1 MEGAKQV
8 NLEPADKPQDVYT
21 GVAEL
26 VKAQVKEDAGK
37 GHAIAKLVDGHI
49 TRKVVKQSVMTN
61 VYGVTFIGARLQI
74 EKQLEDDPA
83 IPHDRVGAC
92 SSYIAKLVFHSIA
105 EFFTGATKIQTWLAK
120 SAGMIARSVSPA
132 QYQDLADHSS
142 GKLRESKSRHVR
154 RRGKVEF
161 MTSVVWTT
169 PLKMVVVQPYRTEH
183 NCVVQTNLQKV
194 YISDPSAMDQVD
206 TRKQVTAFP
215 PNFIHSLDATHMLM
229 SATKCYDQ
237 GLAFASVHDSFW
249 THPSDVDKLNST
261 LREAFI
267 LLHAANL
274 MEKLKEEFETRYSG
288 YKYLVNVPNSGLNA
302 TLIREA
308 RMERARERYGRRKMT
323 TVEELEWELERDRLM
338 ASADPDERRKGEEM
352 ITPSVIVSR
361 AGGADKIEVEGFL
374 GAELGKVDESTPV
387 PVDEAPLFDAAEEG
401 AGNDFAVADA
411 DGVDEVEP
419 EGPGGG
425 TDVDTELIEGTEMEG
440 TAEGVEGGDK
450 GTEMEGIE
458 GVEGG
463 GKGKSRGKTKAKRPN
478 HSMQVW
484 VPLEFP
490 PLPPKV
496 TIHRPSPPS
505 LAC

>member
-1 MEGAKQV
+1 M

-26 VKAQVKEDAGK
+26 VKAQVKEDAGN
-37 GHAIAKLVDGHI
+37 GNEIAKLLDGHI

-61 VYGVTFIGARLQI
+61 VYGVTFVGARLQI
-74 EKQLEDDPA
+74 EKQLDGDPA
-83 IPHDRVGAC
+83 IPHDKVLAC
-92 SSYIAKLVFHSIA
+92 SSYVARLVFDSIA

-120 SAGMIARSVSPA
+120 SAGMISRSVSPA
-132 QYQDLADHSS
+132 QYQDLADHSN
-142 GKLRESKSRHVR
+142 GKLQESKNRHVR

-169 PLKMVVVQPYRTEH
+169 PLKMAVVQPYRTEH

-229 SATKCYDQ
+229 SASKCYNQ
-237 GLAFASVHDSFW
+237 GLTFASVHDSFW

-267 LLHAANL
+267 ELHAANL

-288 YKYLVNVPNSGLNA
+288 YKYLVDVPNSGPHA
-302 TLIREA
+302 ALIRGA
-308 RMERARERYGRRKMT
+308 RTERARQQYGRRTLT
-323 TVEELEWELERDRLM
+323 TVEDLEWELERDRLV

-352 ITPSVIVSR
+352 VTPSVIVSR
-361 AGGADKIEVEGFL
+361 AGGADKVEVEGFL
-374 GAELGKVDESTPV
+374 GAELGKVDESAPE
-387 PVDEAPLFDAAEEG
+387 PVDEAPLFGAAEEG
-401 AGNDFAVADA
+401 AGDEFAVVDA

-419 EGPGGG
+419 EGPDGE
-425 TDVDTELIEGTEMEG
+425 TDLDTELAGSGTEG
-440 TAEGVEGGDK
+440 A
-450 GTEMEGIE
+450 
-458 GVEGG
+458 EGG
-463 GKGKSRGKTKAKRPN
+463 GKGKSRKKAAVR
-478 HSMQVW
+478 HSLKVW

-496 TIHRPSPPS
+496 TINRPSPFPRVLIEKHRANS
-505 LAC
+505 MLRY